1 MDPMHDLYVDLRRT
15 DLLIAESRHQL
26 ECQYRLIARLRLQR
40 GLAWREKLRAR
51 GMEKRIAALC
61 AHRDDII
68 RKVAAASPSAR
79 SQPS

>member
-1 MDPMHDLYVDLRRT
+1 MNPMHDLYVDLRRT
-15 DLLIAESRHQL
+15 DLLIAESRHLL

-68 RKVAAASPSAR
+68 RQVAQA
-79 SQPS
+79 QPSTERQPS